1 MSAAVS
7 KAERAAEK
15 ARERYQ
21 HYAACLLEVRAAGG
35 DDWEA
40 STLAAHAKGLLVRA
54 ESRLFAAKARAEAR

>member
-1 MSAAVS
+1 MNATVT

-21 HYAACLLEVRAAGG
+21 HYAARLADVRAAGG

-40 STLAAHAKGLLVRA
+40 STLATHAKGLLVRA
-54 ESRLFAAKARAEAR
+54 ESRLLAAKSRAVR